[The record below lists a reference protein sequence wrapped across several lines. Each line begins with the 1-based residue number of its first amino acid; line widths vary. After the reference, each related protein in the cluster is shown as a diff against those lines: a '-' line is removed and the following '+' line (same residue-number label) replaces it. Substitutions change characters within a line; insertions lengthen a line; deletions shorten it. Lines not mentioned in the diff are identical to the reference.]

1 MLQHQQSQK
10 TQDKLKN
17 HTLERNAYGA
27 ETIHQKSTM
36 CVWMPWPVMHAM
48 LDQVIAKESSE
59 CHMPPPCPLLCL
71 NGPQLFGSIP
81 FLTDQISCMF
91 H

>member
-59 CHMPPPCPLLCL
+59 CHMPTTVWVYPL
-71 NGPQLFGSIP
+71 S
-81 FLTDQISCMF
+81 D
-91 H
+91 